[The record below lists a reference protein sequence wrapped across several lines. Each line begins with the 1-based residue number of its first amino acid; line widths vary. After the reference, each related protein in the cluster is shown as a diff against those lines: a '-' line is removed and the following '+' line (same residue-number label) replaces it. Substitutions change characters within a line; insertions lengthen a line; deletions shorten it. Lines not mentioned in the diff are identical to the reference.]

1 MTAQA
6 ANAFQVANMAAP
18 EPEELPPQNP
28 DQPAQD
34 HGPEGQSGEGH
45 AGGEHDG
52 HGMAPDGAHDAGRMD
67 GLTETVGHDAGG
79 HGDKAGLPQ
88 LDLTTFASQIF
99 WLAVSFVVLYFIIS
113 RIAAPKIGGV
123 IEEREA
129 RVKGDLDAAADAK
142 KASEAAISGY
152 EKALADARGRAAKL
166 SEEIRG
172 KVLAEANART
182 EVAEKQLASDMQ
194 KAEARI
200 AEMRSGA
207 LARLSTIAR
216 DAAGEIVQKLTGES
230 VAAGDLDAAVSAAL
244 KKS

>member
-6 ANAFQVANMAAP
+6 ASGLQMANMAAP
-18 EPEELPPQNP
+18 EPEAPPPQDP
-28 DQPAQD
+28 PPGD
-34 HGPEGQSGEGH
+34 HVGV
-45 AGGEHDG
+45 DG
-52 HGMAPDGAHDAGRMD
+52 
-67 GLTETVGHDAGG
+67 GLTETVGYDQHAE

-99 WLAVSFVVLYFIIS
+99 WLAVSFVVLYVIIS

-123 IEEREA
+123 IEERAA
-129 RVKGDLDAAADAK
+129 RIKGDLDAAADAK
-142 KASEAAISGY
+142 KASEAAIAGY

-172 KVLAEANART
+172 KVVAEANART
-182 EVAEKQLASDMQ
+182 ETAEKQLAADMQ
-194 KAEARI
+194 KAEGRI
-200 AEMRSGA
+200 SEMRSAA

-216 DAAGEIVQKLTGES
+216 DTAAEIVQKLTGDTAP
-230 VAAGDLDAAVSAAL
+230 AADLDAAVTAAL

>member
-6 ANAFQVANMAAP
+6 ANALQMANMAAP
-18 EPEELPPQNP
+18 EPEELPPQTP

-34 HGPEGQSGEGH
+34 HGAAGHGDEGHSVAPEGAYS
-45 AGGEHDG
+45 
-52 HGMAPDGAHDAGRMD
+52 D
-67 GLTETVGHDAGG
+67 GLTETVGYDGG
-79 HGDKAGLPQ
+79 SHADKAGLPQ

-99 WLAVSFVVLYFIIS
+99 WLAVSFAVLYFIIS

-129 RVKGDLDAAADAK
+129 RIKGDLDAAADAK
-142 KASEAAISGY
+142 KASEAAIAGY
-152 EKALADARGRAAKL
+152 EKALTDARGRAAKL

-172 KVLAEANART
+172 KVVAEANART
-182 EVAEKQLASDMQ
+182 EAAEKQLSADMQ
-194 KAEARI
+194 KAEGRI

-216 DAAGEIVQKLTGES
+216 DTAADIVQKLTGDS
-230 VAAGDLDAAVSAAL
+230 ASAADLDAAVGAAL

>member
-1 MTAQA
+1 MTASA
-6 ANAFQVANMAAP
+6 ANASQMANLAAP
-18 EPEELPPQNP
+18 EPEELPPP
-28 DQPAQD
+28 ESPPGD
-34 HGPEGQSGEGH
+34 HV
-45 AGGEHDG
+45 AV
-52 HGMAPDGAHDAGRMD
+52 DGA
-67 GLTETVGHDAGG
+67 LTETVGYDQDAG

-99 WLAVSFVVLYFIIS
+99 WLAVSFAVLYFIIA

-123 IEEREA
+123 IEERAA
-129 RVKGDLDAAADAK
+129 RIKGDLDAAADAK
-142 KASEAAISGY
+142 KASEAAIAGY

-172 KVLAEANART
+172 KVVAEANART
-182 EVAEKQLASDMQ
+182 EAAEKQLSVDMQ
-194 KAEARI
+194 KAEGRI

-216 DAAGEIVQKLTGES
+216 DTAADIVQKLTGDS
-230 VAAGDLDAAVSAAL
+230 ATAADLDAAVGAAL

>member
-6 ANAFQVANMAAP
+6 ASAVQLANLAAP
-18 EPEELPPQNP
+18 EPEEMPPQTP
-28 DQPAQD
+28 DQPASD
-34 HGPEGQSGEGH
+34 HGSNGH
-45 AGGEHDG
+45 GAEANDMTPAGGY
-52 HGMAPDGAHDAGRMD
+52 GADAGE
-67 GLTETVGHDAGG
+67 GLTETVGHDDGS
-79 HGDKAGLPQ
+79 HGNKAGLPQ

-99 WLAVSFVVLYFIIS
+99 WLALSFVVLYFIIS

-129 RVKGDLDAAADAK
+129 RIKGDLDAAADAK
-142 KASEAAISGY
+142 KASEAAIAGY

-172 KVLAEANART
+172 KVAAEANART
-182 EVAEKQLASDMQ
+182 EAAEKQLASDMQ
-194 KAEARI
+194 KAEGRI

-216 DAAGEIVQKLTGES
+216 DTAADIVQKLTGDNAP
-230 VAAGDLDAAVSAAL
+230 AAELDAAVGAAL

>member
-6 ANAFQVANMAAP
+6 ASGLQMANMAAP
-18 EPEELPPQNP
+18 EPEAPPPQDP
-28 DQPAQD
+28 PSGD
-34 HGPEGQSGEGH
+34 HVGV
-45 AGGEHDG
+45 DG
-52 HGMAPDGAHDAGRMD
+52 
-67 GLTETVGHDAGG
+67 GLTETVGYDQHAE

-99 WLAVSFVVLYFIIS
+99 WLAVSFVVLYVIIS

-123 IEEREA
+123 IEERAA
-129 RVKGDLDAAADAK
+129 RIKGDLDAAADAK
-142 KASEAAISGY
+142 KASEAAIAGY

-172 KVLAEANART
+172 KVVAEANART
-182 EVAEKQLASDMQ
+182 ETAEKQLAADMQ
-194 KAEARI
+194 KAEGRI
-200 AEMRSGA
+200 SEMRSAA

-216 DAAGEIVQKLTGES
+216 DTAADIVQKLTGDTAP
-230 VAAGDLDAAVSAAL
+230 AADLDAAVTAAL